1 MLDLAA
7 EEQLVNLEEANKAYA
22 EELRS
27 LNTAYLDSL
36 RQSQAD
42 KVKIQELKAENE
54 RLQLALL
61 RHGA

>member
-1 MLDLAA
+1 MD
-7 EEQLVNLEEANKAYA
+7 NLEEANKAYA

-27 LNTAYLDSL
+27 LNKAYLDSL

-42 KVKIQELKAENE
+42 NVKIQELTAENE